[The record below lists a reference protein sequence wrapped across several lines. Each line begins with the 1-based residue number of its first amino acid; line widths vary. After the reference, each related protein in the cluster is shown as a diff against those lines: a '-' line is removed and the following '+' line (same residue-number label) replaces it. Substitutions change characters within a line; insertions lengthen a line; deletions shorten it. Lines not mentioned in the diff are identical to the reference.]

1 MAIPKTV
8 RDGKITL
15 KDGAANTLIIA
26 YEGEGNFSFDGAGE
40 KASRLTLMDRGTIV
54 GCRKENDHDFIGK
67 EALRKIQSDGIK
79 QQIRGVIFD
88 GEPYKPTGVPLPVYS
103 KDDKK
108 IGQIASGIYSPRIK
122 KNIGLSMIKS
132 DFWET
137 GNEVFVNTFNGKNR
151 KGIIT
156 SLPFPD

>member
-1 MAIPKTV
+1 M
-8 RDGKITL
+8 
-15 KDGAANTLIIA
+15 
-26 YEGEGNFSFDGAGE
+26 
-40 KASRLTLMDRGTIV
+40 
-54 GCRKENDHDFIGK
+54 
-67 EALRKIQSDGIK
+67 RKIQSDGIK